1 LTPRHVTRALEEGI
15 RIFRG
20 FIVGFVISFVVS
32 SARLDFSRPEALG
45 DLTQPLLRRR
55 PCKQNTTSFQLPVQ
69 ALK

>member
-1 LTPRHVTRALEEGI
+1 LTPRHVAGALKEGI

-20 FIVGFVISFVVS
+20 FIVSFVISFVS

-45 DLTQPLLRRR
+45 DLTQPLLRRL
-55 PCKQNTTSFQLPVQ
+55 PCKQNTTSLQLPIQ